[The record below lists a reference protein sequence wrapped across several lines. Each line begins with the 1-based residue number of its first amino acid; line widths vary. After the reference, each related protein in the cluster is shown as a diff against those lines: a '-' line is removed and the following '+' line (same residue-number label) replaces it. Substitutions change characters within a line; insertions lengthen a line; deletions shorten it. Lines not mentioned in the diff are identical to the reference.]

1 LFSGRLVTL
10 HKREFLEVKRA
21 IISLAAATALAVA
34 PISAMAQTTAP
45 QTQAAAPLPAG
56 NAAGVKQAQGIGNM
70 PWLFWAGSAVVLV
83 FAVLLVL
90 QDNDDVS
97 TVTTT
102 TVAP

>member
-1 LFSGRLVTL
+1 MAV
-10 HKREFLEVKRA
+10 
-21 IISLAAATALAVA
+21 ATAMAVA
-34 PISAMAQTTAP
+34 PIPALAQANAP

-56 NAAGVKQAQGIGNM
+56 DAAGVKQAQGIGNM

-90 QDNDDVS
+90 QDEDDVS
-97 TVTTT
+97 TVSTS